1 MNIPFY
7 KTALK
12 LEKKMNTDK
21 SDKKSSPS
29 KNKVFSLAKQLPR
42 SHPGELAEDVAAG
55 GMGVKTASGT
65 VPLALSETVIS
76 VRAGGG
82 AHGKREFLGEVRFW
96 WRTSGDIVL
105 FEKVEYK
112 IDQGSPVQGGNS
124 ANVIVRMYSSGDHGF
139 ETDKGFQD
147 NTWRTLSTNF
157 GIPKNASIKLTCTFV
172 FDRSV
177 AADPEGSESA
187 TIYP

>member
-1 MNIPFY
+1 
-7 KTALK
+7 
-12 LEKKMNTDK
+12 MNTDK

-29 KNKVFSLAKQLPR
+29 KNKVFSLAKQSPA
-42 SHPGELAEDVAAG
+42 SHPDEPVDDVAAG
-55 GMGVKTASGT
+55 GMGVKTASGK
-65 VPLALSETVIS
+65 VPLESRETIIS

-82 AHGKREFLGEVRFW
+82 AHGKREFLGQVRFR

-124 ANVIVRMYSSGDHGF
+124 ANVIVRMNSSGDHGF
-139 ETDKGFQD
+139 ETDEGHQD
-147 NTWRTLSTNF
+147 NIWRTLSTNF

-177 AADPEGSESA
+177 ASDPEGSASA